1 MKRVERDN
9 WITNIESCA
18 DRIIEEI
25 GYETVAFVL
34 GKYGA
39 KSIETLRPEDY
50 SEVFSELY
58 AIEADLK

>member
-1 MKRVERDN
+1 MKREEREN
-9 WITNIESCA
+9 WINTIESCA
-18 DRIIEEI
+18 DRITEEI

-39 KSIETLRPEDY
+39 NSIETLSPEDY